1 MVVGDIKNIEAEAG
15 VIASILFKPELTFSS
30 DQLKPQHFSN
40 IENVYLYYAIREL
53 AERSVDNPTPADII
67 NILNMK
73 KGTEHVGD
81 DVNSIITVQSL
92 QELYDNATYIAR
104 SEVPDY
110 MVLVEAVL
118 DAAFR
123 RNTYQKLVECE
134 KLCFNTDCGDLERK
148 ITSVMDNV
156 IMEFSA
162 SNEIPLYGEVVDD
175 YWHAIEERQ
184 DPNAAAVFPFKFP
197 YLNDYVMVERGEL
210 IIFGAEQKR
219 GKSMML
225 LNCAVDL
232 LKQGKRVMYIDSEL
246 NSRLFTCRMVSHLT
260 GIEFRRV
267 RSGQYNEDEKQ
278 KIDEALAWI
287 RDKVFIHTY
296 MPIFDESTVYT
307 SVKRMYHLH
316 QIDVLIIDYFKSTGE
331 GDAYAI
337 YSSLGSLVDMVK
349 NRLCGELNIAGIG
362 AAQAA
367 STGRLADSSKIARN
381 ASTIIMIQDKS
392 PDEIQRDG
400 PQCGN
405 KKLVVKFN
413 RNGPQCGD
421 DDYIDVNFIGDK
433 VLYEPAKQH
442 SMVEPY

>member
-337 YSSLGSLVDMVK
+337 YSSLGSLVD
-349 NRLCGELNIAGIG
+349 
-362 AAQAA
+362 
-367 STGRLADSSKIARN
+367 
-381 ASTIIMIQDKS
+381 
-392 PDEIQRDG
+392 
-400 PQCGN
+400 
-405 KKLVVKFN
+405 
-413 RNGPQCGD
+413 
-421 DDYIDVNFIGDK
+421 
-433 VLYEPAKQH
+433 
-442 SMVEPY
+442 